1 MKQVII
7 QVEDSKLD
15 AFVSLIQSLDY
26 VSITEMTTD
35 IPEWQKE
42 EVKRREE
49 LVDAGKMKLYSWKE
63 VEEQLLVK
71 K

>member
-49 LVDAGKMKLYSWKE
+49 LVDAGTMKLYTWKE